1 MPDADV
7 AMKILEAFE
16 SDVAGMTSVVAIR
29 KLVHDRECLIN
40 SSQWSSSLKEATR
53 HSVQLA
59 AEDRVEEIRSS
70 RGEGSNRS

>member
-1 MPDADV
+1 ME
-7 AMKILEAFE
+7 ILEAFE
-16 SDVAGMTSVVAIR
+16 SDVAGMTSVAAIR
-29 KLVHDRECLIN
+29 KLVYDRECLIN

-59 AEDRVEEIRSS
+59 AEDRFDEIRSS